1 MSRGTFSKS
10 SVVTGECIRS
20 LTWPGCCNPIATG
33 RRCPMG
39 FVVGLVVGLGVA
51 VAEYFVLKNNP
62 KYLHLSK
69 IGVEKLDKWLED
81 LKAKLGKK

>member
-1 MSRGTFSKS
+1 
-10 SVVTGECIRS
+10 
-20 LTWPGCCNPIATG
+20 
-33 RRCPMG
+33 MG

>member
-62 KYLHLSK
+62 KYLNFDK
-69 IGVEKLDKWLED
+69 IAVPKLEKLYED
-81 LKAKLGKK
+81 LKTKLGKK